1 MHLRFEYL
9 AGSIGSWHSH
19 VHGSKRRRRFGR
31 FTVRLAMEAFKEAI
45 DDLARYVLGVDEDFQ
60 KLIIKA

>member
-1 MHLRFEYL
+1 
-9 AGSIGSWHSH
+9 
-19 VHGSKRRRRFGR
+19 
-31 FTVRLAMEAFKEAI
+31 MEAFKEAI